1 VTKFTPLCLSYLI
14 ITCRRSSSLL
24 VKYPSKARPSPRANI
39 NTTHV
44 MPIISS
50 RGRGE
55 VSREAAAETKRGG
68 VVVVVVVV
76 VVEGGM

>member
-1 VTKFTPLCLSYLI
+1 M
-14 ITCRRSSSLL
+14 
-24 VKYPSKARPSPRANI
+24 KYPSKARPSPRANI

-68 VVVVVVVV
+68 GGGCGGGRGVVAVVVMCGTD
-76 VVEGGM
+76 GGSCRAC